1 MSPRIIDKVLP
12 DDQADLLEQYFITSS
27 EFNEWKFI
35 PFVANNKDDYKLD
48 HFYFQHIIYKQP
60 EGTLKIESPVLDRVK
75 HLLHIINY
83 KALLR
88 AKANL
93 YTNVGKIVEHE
104 PHIDYKFSHHSALY
118 FVNTNNGYT
127 TLANGTKVDSIKNRM
142 VFFDGSTPHFSSTCS
157 NQQVRVTL
165 NFNFF

>member
-1 MSPRIIDKVLP
+1 MSPRIIDNVLP
-12 DDQADLLEQYFITSS
+12 DDQADLLEQYFITSN

-35 PFVANNKDDYKLD
+35 SFVANNNDDHKLD

-60 EGTLKIESPVLDRVK
+60 EGKLKIESPVLDRVN

-104 PHIDYKFSHHSALY
+104 PHVDYNFHHHSALY

-127 TLANGTKVDSIKNRM
+127 TLAGGKKVESVKNRLLI
-142 VFFDGSTPHFSSTCS
+142 FDGSTSHFSSTCTD
-157 NQQVRVTL
+157 QQVRVTL